1 MRKALTITKANDL
14 YLVSLLLLLTLGALA
29 QQVHFSL
36 GLILTE
42 ILCIFLPAY
51 GFLRWQKVEL
61 KSSARLRW
69 PGWGVALLSL
79 LLGLAAWQVGTVLD
93 GLMAQWLGYTPG
105 ISPNALPQTTGQAVL
120 FFIALAIFPPICE
133 EFLFRGVLMRS
144 WQRKSARAALWAGSL
159 LFVFYHLRLQ
169 GLVGLI
175 PVAFLLTYLVL
186 RSNSLVSGM
195 LAHFANNT
203 LAALVTILA
212 IQQPDLKLP
221 FPSLPAAGVGLVVLI
236 TGIWLLWRITPAPEL
251 FKPGEEPAD
260 PKAKGFVRTSPHTR
274 ILMPLLLAGFIYL
287 FMAGY
292 EFVGG
297 KYPELL
303 AEGNLSLKN
312 PALSQPLQ
320 LEYEVRNPLGAPI
333 GTAECSLSPLETRVE
348 LDCFKTVQGYQ
359 TQVGSSFWQSESY
372 SEQWSAT
379 WLGVSYGLDDY
390 RVEYGGE
397 NSSRTYWL
405 EKRDSGLLIKIE
417 TPDTSHSI
425 NLIYSTLVEE
435 EWPWRLMGLTFQPAQ
450 AKKAMFLSPLR
461 YQPDLNTSGPSTHNL
476 AVTVIGADFVRT
488 PAGDF
493 IAWKVQVGDEG
504 SAWYEVQAP
513 HRLIKLETQFETL
526 VLK

>member
-14 YLVSLLLLLTLGALA
+14 YLVSLLLLLTVGALA

-42 ILCIFLPAY
+42 ILCIFLPA
-51 GFLRWQKVEL
+51 FWMLRWQKVEI
-61 KSSARLRW
+61 KTSARLHW

-79 LLGLAAWQVGTVLD
+79 LLGVAAWQVGVVLD
-93 GLMAQWLGYTPG
+93 GLMAQLMGYTPG
-105 ISPNALPQTTGQAVL
+105 ISPGALPQTTGQAVW

-144 WQRKSARAALWAGSL
+144 WERKSAQVALWAGSL

-236 TGIWLLWRITPAPEL
+236 VGLWLLRRITKAPEK
-251 FKPGEEPAD
+251 FEPGVEPEE
-260 PKAKGFVRTSPHTR
+260 PKAKGFVRTAPYTR
-274 ILMPLLLAGFIYL
+274 RLMPLILAAGIYLLA
-287 FMAGY
+287 AGY
-292 EFVGG
+292 EFIGG
-297 KYPELL
+297 RHPELL
-303 AEGNLSLKN
+303 AQGNL
-312 PALSQPLQ
+312 ALSQPVLSQ
-320 LEYEVRNPLGAPI
+320 PLKLEYEVRNPLDAPI
-333 GTAECSLSPLETRVE
+333 GTAECILNPSGAQMSLT
-348 LDCFKTVQGYQ
+348 CNKIVQGYQ
-359 TQVGSSFWQSESY
+359 TQTGSSFWASESY

-379 WLGVSYGLDDY
+379 WLGVAYGLDDY
-390 RVEYGGE
+390 RVDYSGE

-405 EKRDSGLLIKIE
+405 EKQDSGLLIKIE
-417 TPDTSHSI
+417 TPDANHSI
-425 NLIYSTLVEE
+425 NLIYSTLIEE
-435 EWPWRLMGLTFQPAQ
+435 EWPWRLMGMQFRSGLVN
-450 AKKAMFLSPLR
+450 KAVFIAPLR
-461 YQPDLNTSGPSTHNL
+461 FQPDLNINGPSTHDL

-488 PAGDF
+488 PAGNF
-493 IAWKVQVGDEG
+493 VAWQVNVGKEG
-504 SAWYEVQAP
+504 TAWYEMQAP
-513 HRLIKLETQFETL
+513 HRLIKLQSQFEAL

>member
-14 YLVSLLLLLTLGALA
+14 YLVSLLLLLTVGAVA

-42 ILCIFLPAY
+42 ILCIFLPAWWM
-51 GFLRWQKVEL
+51 LRWQKVEI
-61 KSSARLRW
+61 KTSARLRW

-93 GLMAQWLGYTPG
+93 GLMAQLLGYTPG
-105 ISPNALPQTTGQAVL
+105 ISPSALPQTAGQSVL
-120 FFIALAIFPPICE
+120 FFIALAVFPPLCE
-133 EFLFRGVLMRS
+133 EFLFRGVLIRS
-144 WQRKSARAALWAGSL
+144 WERKSARVAMIAGAM
-159 LFVFYHLRLQ
+159 LFAFYHLRLQ

-186 RSNSLVSGM
+186 RSNSLVSGI

-221 FPSLPAAGVGLVVLI
+221 FPSLPAAGIGLVVLI
-236 TGIWLLWRITPAPEL
+236 AGVWLLRRITPAPEP
-251 FKPGEEPAD
+251 FQPGVEQPE
-260 PKAKGFVRTSPHTR
+260 PKAKGIVRTAPHTR
-274 ILMPLLLAGFIYL
+274 TLMPLILTGIIYL

-292 EFVGG
+292 ELVGS
-297 KYPELL
+297 KYPDLL
-303 AEGNLSLKN
+303 AEGKLVLSQ
-312 PALSQPLQ
+312 PVLSQPLK
-320 LEYEVRNPLGAPI
+320 LEYEVRNPLDAPI
-333 GTAECSLSPLETRVE
+333 GMAECTLTPMEMQVKLDCSKTAE
-348 LDCFKTVQGYQ
+348 GYQ
-359 TQVGSSFWQSESY
+359 TQVGSSYWASESY

-379 WLGVSYGLDDY
+379 WLGVAYGLDAY
-390 RVEYGGE
+390 RVEYNGE
-397 NSSRTYWL
+397 NSSRIYWL
-405 EKRDSGLLIKIE
+405 EKQDSGLLIKIE
-417 TPDTSHSI
+417 TPDANHSI

-435 EWPWRLMGLTFQPAQ
+435 EWPWRLMGLEFQPAL
-450 AKKAMFLSPLR
+450 ARKAVFISPLS
-461 YQPDLNTSGPSTHNL
+461 YQPDLNISGPSTHDL

-488 PAGDF
+488 PAGNF
-493 IAWKVQVGDEG
+493 IAWKVKVGDEG
-504 SAWYEVQAP
+504 TAWYEVQAP